1 MAKEKSDTASIQDL
15 ETSISQKKY
24 FPLYY
29 FFGDEDF
36 LIDQFIKQI
45 IRESVDES
53 VKGFNVDIVDGN
65 NIEVK
70 NLLGIASAYPMIS
83 EKRVVVVKE
92 FNKLL
97 TSENNKTLIGRYLEN
112 PSESTIML
120 IIGSKLDNRT
130 TIAKSIKSNG
140 MVVEFKPLYDNQ
152 VAGWIKNHI
161 KNFGK
166 KITDEAA
173 QLIAECTGNS
183 MREIHNELEK
193 LTIYVDS
200 KKMIDED
207 DVNSVVGVS
216 KAFNVFSLQKAI
228 GEKDISKSVTIIEN
242 MLNNGESALGT
253 IVMLCKYFQK
263 LWIIRGSDLKSE
275 FDIVSRLKINQF
287 FVKEYLNAARNYSI
301 ANIEQAFVKLVET
314 DESLKSSS
322 IDEKLAMTLLIYNII
337 GKRD

>member
-1 MAKEKSDTASIQDL
+1 MAKEKSDIASIQDL
-15 ETSISQKKY
+15 ETSIIQKKI

-36 LIDQFIKQI
+36 LIDQFIQQI

-70 NLLGIASAYPMIS
+70 NLLCIASAYPMTS
-83 EKRVVVVKE
+83 EKRVVVIKE

-97 TSENNKTLIGRYLEN
+97 TNENNKTLIGRYLEN
-112 PSESTIML
+112 PSESTIILMV
-120 IIGSKLDNRT
+120 GSKLDNRT
-130 TIAKSIKSNG
+130 AIAKSIKSKG

-166 KITDEAA
+166 KITDAAA

-200 KKMIDED
+200 KKMIDEE

-228 GEKDISKSVTIIEN
+228 GEKDISKAVTIIEN

-253 IVMLCKYFQK
+253 IVMLSKYFQK
-263 LWIIRGSDLKSE
+263 LWIIRGSGLESE
-275 FDIVSRLKINQF
+275 FDIVNRLKINQF
-287 FVKEYLNAARNYSI
+287 FVKEYLSAARNYSI
-301 ANIEQAFVKLVET
+301 ANIEQAFDQLVET